1 MSLSQYEERKK
12 LALSDKE
19 VIGYLFVSQQYCET
33 RACMFENQIYIA
45 ASDLIEVFKKSS
57 TPSTNYFLKKYV
69 LKNPKYLI
77 MKIHNRPKCLLRV
90 ISYDEVLYLLG
101 KLRTD
106 YTEVK
111 YFIDVYTDVLVP
123 KIKSVFKELR
133 LKGMQDISVDTVE
146 HANTKVDMQLG
157 KGLDIKQMHLSV
169 KDDKEPKED
178 NKIKELIP
186 IKQNDVGTQAVSGRA
201 LHEFLEIKTRY
212 DKWFQRMAEY
222 GSEENHDHIL
232 VVQKRPI
239 NNPRNPE
246 TTITY
251 HALTIDCAK
260 EISMLQRNKK
270 GRQARQYF
278 IQCEKRLK
286 TLAQGHFEQQT
297 ETKEMTMA
305 CAVLIAQETMDKQA
319 QELNILRPQ
328 ADWYLKLVEA
338 SGRLAATEIAKE
350 YGMSARTF
358 NSLLNELGIQYK
370 VNRTWITDQKYA
382 DQGYVE
388 YKSYEYTTEDGLA
401 ISNSMY
407 WTSKGRE
414 FLFELLKDTRNI
426 LAIVHRKALTTI
438 S

>member
-1 MSLSQYEERKK
+1 MSLSQYEKRKN

-19 VIGYLFVSQQYCET
+19 VIGYLFVSQQYGEI

-45 ASDLIEVFKKSS
+45 ASDFIEVFNKNP
-57 TPSTNYFLKKYV
+57 TPSTNYFLKKYD

-77 MKIHNRPKCLLRV
+77 MKIHNSPKCLLRV
-90 ISYDEVLYLLG
+90 ISHDEVLYLLG
-101 KLRTD
+101 KLRKD

-146 HANTKVDMQLG
+146 HANTKEDMQLG

-169 KDDKEPKED
+169 KDGKEPEED

-186 IKQNDVGTQAVSGRA
+186 IKQNEDGTQAVSGRA
-201 LHEFLEIKTRY
+201 LHEFLEIETQY
-212 DKWFQRMAEY
+212 TKWFQRMAEY
-222 GSEENHDHIL
+222 GLVENHDYVAIS
-232 VVQKRPI
+232 QKRLTAQG
-239 NNPRNPE
+239 NS
-246 TTITY
+246 TTYTD

-260 EISMLQRNKK
+260 EISMLQRNEK

-305 CAVLIAQETMDKQA
+305 RAVLIAQETMDKQA

-370 VNRTWITDQKYA
+370 VNRTWIINQKYA
-382 DQGYVE
+382 DKGYVE

-426 LAIVHRKALTTI
+426 LPIVHRKALTTI